1 MQVFGIDLGSI
12 DSVKC
17 NAESI
22 YSRVNSDKSDKKM
35 PPPPAKPWSKEMKAN
50 FKKWMDEGFLEE

>member
-1 MQVFGIDLGSI
+1 MQFYGINLGDI
-12 DSVKC
+12 DSVKR

-22 YSRVNSDKSDKKM
+22 YSNVNSDKM
-35 PPPPAKPWSKEMKAN
+35 PPPPVKPWSKEMKAN